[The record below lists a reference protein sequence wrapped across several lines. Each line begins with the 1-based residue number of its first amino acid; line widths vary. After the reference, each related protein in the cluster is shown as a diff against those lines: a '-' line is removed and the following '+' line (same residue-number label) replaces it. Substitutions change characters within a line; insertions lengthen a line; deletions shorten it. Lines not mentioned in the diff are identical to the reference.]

1 MEPRIDPDTVL
12 TVPDAALRRVG
23 NRAGDRVWNQRI
35 FGSQAALT
43 T

>member
-1 MEPRIDPDTVL
+1 MALRIDPDTVL
-12 TVPDAALRRVG
+12 TIPDAALRRV
-23 NRAGDRVWNQRI
+23 GDRVWNQRI